1 MHKYVSLFSGSC
13 RRPRRRI
20 PTHVRAA
27 DGRQRRLLG
36 RQRLGAAGDGRQER
50 QRHADGGNGAG
61 GRWVRRSDWVRRSYF
76 VCMNMHARTRTRARA
91 HTHTHSYLSIN
102 VCIYFAYIYML
113 YIYIYTYI
121 YRKVLKVR
129 CVTK

>member
-36 RQRLGAAGDGRQER
+36 RQRLGAAGDGRHER

-91 HTHTHSYLSIN
+91 HTHTHIH
-102 VCIYFAYIYML
+102 IYPSMYVYISRIYIC
-113 YIYIYTYI
+113 YIYIYIYIHTYI
-121 YRKVLKVR
+121 VK
-129 CVTK
+129 C